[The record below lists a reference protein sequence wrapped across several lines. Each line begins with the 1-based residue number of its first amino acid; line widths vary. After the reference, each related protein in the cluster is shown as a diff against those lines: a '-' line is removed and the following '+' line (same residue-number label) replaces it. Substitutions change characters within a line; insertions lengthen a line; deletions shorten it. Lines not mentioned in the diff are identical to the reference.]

1 MSNAVVFEN
10 DIELSSNY
18 IHVTDTENSI
28 DNSEMEDEKIKET
41 FTKML
46 YTCYAGELK
55 NEPVT
60 KKVSK
65 LIKNYIE
72 FSDVE
77 RDKMDQL
84 VLETFS
90 TKDVINEIYKLKAE
104 DNEYWLIV
112 NDTST
117 DQARQCYD
125 EYFDL
130 LDQSEDFFEL
140 RILNTKDLDAA
151 MYMKPEKIWGRN

>member
-28 DNSEMEDEKIKET
+28 ENSEMEDEKIKET

-72 FSDVE
+72 FSDV
-77 RDKMDQL
+77 
-84 VLETFS
+84 
-90 TKDVINEIYKLKAE
+90 
-104 DNEYWLIV
+104 
-112 NDTST
+112 
-117 DQARQCYD
+117 
-125 EYFDL
+125 
-130 LDQSEDFFEL
+130 
-140 RILNTKDLDAA
+140 
-151 MYMKPEKIWGRN
+151 